1 MHENKD
7 KQLFV
12 EQGKFYYKLFA
23 KQAVVA
29 SENMT
34 A

>member
-12 EQGKFYYKLFA
+12 EQGKFYKLFA

-29 SENMT
+29 SENT
-34 A
+34 TV